1 MPPQQRRTS
10 FPGLQEMLDRRR
22 ELMDELAATRRERGL
37 SQTEIAARMG
47 TSQSAVAR
55 LERGGLD
62 ARLSTLERYRGGA
75 RSHRR
80 LAGPTARGVTMSV
93 WPTPHEPHRT
103 PWQPDPHPPSPPPS
117 APSQWH
123 LVDSRQ
129 DWLDERLLDQRVVSL
144 AGSLDAEAANR
155 AAASLALLDASGDDP
170 VELRLCD
177 VDADLDI
184 ALTLVDTL
192 DLMGVP
198 VHATCLG
205 EVSGPAIAIL
215 AVADHRTAAR
225 HATLH
230 LREPRTRWSGHAATS
245 LPTPSTTNAGCG
257 SCRSVSPGRAAAR
270 RRGGCRHA
278 GRPHPDRGGSTRLR
292 AGRRR
297 RCRLEPVVPLNVPGV
312 PAVG

>member
-1 MPPQQRRTS
+1 
-10 FPGLQEMLDRRR
+10 
-22 ELMDELAATRRERGL
+22 
-37 SQTEIAARMG
+37 
-47 TSQSAVAR
+47 
-55 LERGGLD
+55 
-62 ARLSTLERYRGGA
+62 
-75 RSHRR
+75 
-80 LAGPTARGVTMSV
+80 MSV
-93 WPTPHEPHRT
+93 WPAPHEPRRT
-103 PWQPDPHPPSPPPS
+103 PWQPDPHPPSPPAS

-155 AAASLALLDASGDDP
+155 AATSLALLDASGDDP

-184 ALTLVDTL
+184 ALTLIDAV

-215 AVADHRTAAR
+215 AVADRRTAAR

-230 LREPRTRWSGHAATS
+230 LREPRTRWSGHAGDVAAHAEHHQRR
-245 LPTPSTTNAGCG
+245 LRLLQERVARA
-257 SCRSVSPGRAAAR
+257 CRRPADAVAA
-270 RRGGCRHA
+270 
-278 GRPHPDRGGSTRLR
+278 DMR
-292 AGRRR
+292 AGRILTAEEAHGYGLVDTVAAGPNRSY
-297 RCRLEPVVPLNVPGV
+297 
-312 PAVG
+312 